1 MPAPRHWHPV
11 KFTSIKVMLKYNV
24 SDDDGKMDPSVKH
37 WDDTIYYANCH
48 NFRTAVTGMTLLIV

>member
-1 MPAPRHWHPV
+1 
-11 KFTSIKVMLKYNV
+11 MLKYNV